1 MAHLFRRFG
10 PSVWQVRSKKAAF
23 KGRKIGDQMD
33 RRKIIKRNREVDM
46 GSRHEAQRLNGEQFC
61 IMK

>member
-33 RRKIIKRNREVDM
+33 RRKIIKAIERLTWEAGMRRSVLM
-46 GSRHEAQRLNGEQFC
+46 GNNFVL
-61 IMK
+61 